1 MSEDD
6 GMHARQSEALIVF
19 AKPPIPG
26 RVKTRLT
33 DLLSEREAADLYDA
47 FLRDALDQY
56 RQLRADLHVYFTGL
70 SRVPDDLKTKLSATH
85 VQEGEDLGA
94 RMHNAFRD
102 VFSAGYERAVIV
114 GTDHPSL
121 PSAFVSRAFQAL
133 DVDGSLC
140 IGPSEDGGYYLLGM
154 NRFYPR
160 VFEEMTYSRSDVFEE
175 TLKRIH
181 ETKAALAVLPM
192 WYDVD
197 TPDDLRRMASE
208 LDLLQGTAPR
218 TERELKKLIALGRIA
233 HAPC

>member
-6 GMHARQSEALIVF
+6 SMHARQSAALIVF
-19 AKPPIPG
+19 AKPPVPG
-26 RVKTRLT
+26 QVKTRLT
-33 DLLSEREAADLYDA
+33 DLLSEKEAADLYDA

-56 RQLRADLHVYFTGL
+56 RQLEADLHVYFTGL
-70 SRVPDDLKTKLSATH
+70 TRVPDDLKTNVSTTR
-85 VQEGEDLGA
+85 VQEGEGLGA
-94 RMHNAFRD
+94 RMKNAFCD

-121 PSAFVSRAFQAL
+121 PTAFVSRAFEAL

-154 NRFYPR
+154 NTFYPR

-175 TLKRIH
+175 TLTRIR
-181 ETKAALAVLPM
+181 ETNAALTVLPL

-197 TPDDLRRMASE
+197 TPDDLRRLTAE
-208 LDLLQGTAPR
+208 LDILQGTAPR
-218 TERELKKLIALGRIA
+218 TERELKKLIASGRIA
-233 HAPC
+233 HTPC